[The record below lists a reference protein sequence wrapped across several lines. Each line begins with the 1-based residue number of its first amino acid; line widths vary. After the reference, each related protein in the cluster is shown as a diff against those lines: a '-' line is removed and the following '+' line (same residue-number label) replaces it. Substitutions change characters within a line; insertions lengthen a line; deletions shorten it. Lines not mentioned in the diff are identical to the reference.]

1 MRAALML
8 TAVLTGAASGA
19 DPAARITAAIDRHL
33 AADWQ
38 ARKITPAPPA
48 DDAEFLRR
56 VHLDLIGRIPR
67 VSEARDFLADTDP
80 AKRAKLV
87 ERLLNTSVHA
97 AHFAAVTRADWLPN
111 TLSDIQVQFFGM
123 QFERWLQE
131 QIREN
136 VPLDKLARDLITA
149 KVNLGRGRFR
159 FGGREENFGEGL
171 NGFYAA
177 NESKPENVAAA
188 VSRVFLGVKLE
199 CAQCHDH
206 PFAPYTRDQFWEFAA
221 FFGEFTPLPPVGP
234 SFVGPLQPQFE
245 LSQIGIPNTER
256 TVAARYL
263 NGESPDWSRDRTPRQ
278 ELAAWLTSNE
288 NPYFARNLAN
298 RVWAHLFG
306 VGLIDP
312 VDEPGDENPP
322 SHPELLAD
330 LAAGFAAAGFDQR
343 TLIRGIV
350 ASRAYQLTSRQTD
363 PTQADLRRL
372 ARMNVKGLTADQVY
386 DSFLVATGQRDLTP
400 GRDSFFD
407 PRAEGG
413 RAVFRT
419 VFARASAKPTE
430 LQASILQALT
440 LMNDRQVADQTSF
453 DRSETLAAIAD
464 APFLDTDG
472 KLEALFLAAF
482 TRPPTPAERERFA
495 SHVDAGGP
503 SGDKRKS
510 AGRRV
515 LGAAEQ
521 PRVYRQPLISVG
533 RPSRLCG
540 RRPAEVASAPC
551 PAGRRR
557 RAGLTR
563 PTPSHP
569 ERSDVHHR

>member
-8 TAVLTGAASGA
+8 TAVLAATASGA

-38 ARKITPAPPA
+38 ARKITPAPQA

-56 VHLDLIGRIPR
+56 VHLDLVGRIPR
-67 VSEARDFLADTDP
+67 VSEARDFLSDTDP

-87 ERLLNTSVHA
+87 ERLLKTSSHA
-97 AHFAAVTRADWLPN
+97 AHMAAVTRADWLPS
-111 TLSDIQVQFFGM
+111 TLGDFQVQFFGM

-136 VPLDKLARDLITA
+136 VPLDKLTRDLITA
-149 KVNLGRGRFR
+149 RVNLGRGRFR
-159 FGGREENFGEGL
+159 FTGREENFGEGL

-177 NESKPENVAAA
+177 NEAKPENVAAA

-245 LSQIGIPNTER
+245 LNRIGVPNTER

-278 ELAAWLTSNE
+278 ELAGWLTSKD

-298 RVWAHLFG
+298 RAWAHLFG

-363 PTQADLRRL
+363 ASQTDPRRF
-372 ARMNVKGLTADQVY
+372 ARMNVKGLTADQIY
-386 DSFLVATGQRDLTP
+386 DSFVAATGHK
-400 GRDSFFD
+400 DSQPPQQAFFD
-407 PRAEGG
+407 PRGEEGRG
-413 RAVFRT
+413 GFRT
-419 VFARASAKPTE
+419 VFARASTKPTE
-430 LQASILQALT
+430 QQASILQALL
-440 LMNDRQVADQTSF
+440 LMNGRHAADQTSL

-472 KLEALFLAAF
+472 KLDAVFLATF
-482 TRPPTPAERERFA
+482 TRVPTPAERERFA

-503 SGDKRKS
+503 SGDKRK
-510 AGRRV
+510 ALADVFWV
-515 LGAAEQ
+515 L
-521 PRVYRQPLISVG
+521 LNS
-533 RPSRLCG
+533 
-540 RRPAEVASAPC
+540 
-551 PAGRRR
+551 
-557 RAGLTR
+557 
-563 PTPSHP
+563 P
-569 ERSDVHHR
+569 EFTVNH